1 MKNCYSEG
9 PLFGTYAILTLTRIA
24 DLRNSGPVPKN
35 HTANLRDRAVYN
47 VSSVSRTL
55 LPTGVRVG
63 VFLHVGL
70 LVERL
75 AAERTMERSYVAV
88 DQQVRAQSGRAS
100 ESLAAALAR
109 VRPVGT
115 VLHPVPSQT
124 RHVTERLVTRDT
136 LERSL
141 AWYVRPP
148 RMYLAHAQFL

>member
-1 MKNCYSEG
+1 
-9 PLFGTYAILTLTRIA
+9 
-24 DLRNSGPVPKN
+24 
-35 HTANLRDRAVYN
+35 
-47 VSSVSRTL
+47 
-55 LPTGVRVG
+55 VRVG